1 MKKVIFFIA
10 IMVVMCSCDN
20 QEKIQNE
27 VNAAIEQCEYFEKE
41 CVIEHARE
49 DADEM
54 CKAIKKRKKTPN
66 LEDKKKLV
74 ERDADLI
81 LSKCFDSLF
90 EKYGEKKVMDAI
102 IKFASTKTYK
112 NIGIASK
119 DDFYSMIRTNII
131 LNYTNKL
138 ASNIEMK
145 ASELK
150 YDNIMKRIN

>member
-10 IMVVMCSCDN
+10 IMFVMCSCDN

-54 CKAIKKRKKTPN
+54 CEAIKKHKKTPN

-81 LSKCFDSLF
+81 LSRCFDGLF
-90 EKYGEKKVMDAI
+90 EKYGEKKVMGAI
-102 IKFASTKTYK
+102 IRFASTKTYK
-112 NIGIASK
+112 NIEIVSK

-138 ASNIEMK
+138 ASNIKMK

-150 YDNIMKRIN
+150 YDIIMKHIN

>member
-54 CKAIKKRKKTPN
+54 CKEIKKRKKTFN
-66 LEDKKKLV
+66 IEDKKKR
-74 ERDADLI
+74 EKSDADMN
-81 LSKCFDSLF
+81 
-90 EKYGEKKVMDAI
+90 KK
-102 IKFASTKTYK
+102 K
-112 NIGIASK
+112 
-119 DDFYSMIRTNII
+119 
-131 LNYTNKL
+131 
-138 ASNIEMK
+138 
-145 ASELK
+145 
-150 YDNIMKRIN
+150 

>member
-1 MKKVIFFIA
+1 MALLTILYHTILLK
-10 IMVVMCSCDN
+10 S
-20 QEKIQNE
+20 
-27 VNAAIEQCEYFEKE
+27 IE
-41 CVIEHARE
+41 
-49 DADEM
+49 
-54 CKAIKKRKKTPN
+54 KRKKTLN

-131 LNYTNKL
+131 LNYANKL

-145 ASELK
+145 TSELK

>member
-1 MKKVIFFIA
+1 
-10 IMVVMCSCDN
+10 MVVMCSCDN

-54 CKAIKKRKKTPN
+54 RKTKKKRKKTPN

>member
-41 CVIEHARE
+41 CVIEHTRE

-66 LEDKKKLV
+66 LEDKKKTS
-74 ERDADLI
+74 RA
-81 LSKCFDSLF
+81 
-90 EKYGEKKVMDAI
+90 
-102 IKFASTKTYK
+102 
-112 NIGIASK
+112 
-119 DDFYSMIRTNII
+119 
-131 LNYTNKL
+131 
-138 ASNIEMK
+138 
-145 ASELK
+145 
-150 YDNIMKRIN
+150 